1 MQKRL
6 QSNTGLHAIKASTP
20 FEPLVTC
27 GALNYNPSKSCQQT
41 GQIKVIVAP
50 TRCKPASKFRVS
62 AQKAPLPSSPTNN
75 RYKNQ
80 TLIKVYPPDS
90 LNSASKLLKTNTA
103 KPASTESPHQQ
114 GLCPKGT
121 PSLALKSLSAKLFEL
136 CGKTRFNMKQTHS
149 TCFKTQSDLLIF
161 KT

>member
-62 AQKAPLPSSPTNN
+62 AQKAPLPSSATNI
-75 RYKNQ
+75 RYKSQ
-80 TLIKVYPPDS
+80 TLTKVYLPNS
-90 LNSASKLLKTNTA
+90 LNSASKLLKTTRRDLL
-103 KPASTESPHQQ
+103 QQ

-121 PSLALKSLSAKLFEL
+121 PSLVHNQHPLKKAKLSQKFICQAL
-136 CGKTRFNMKQTHS
+136 
-149 TCFKTQSDLLIF
+149 
-161 KT
+161 

>member
-27 GALNYNPSKSCQQT
+27 GALNYNPSKSYQQA

-90 LNSASKLLKTNTA
+90 LNSASKLLKTTRQN
-103 KPASTESPHQQ
+103 PLQQ
-114 GLCPKGT
+114 SLRFKRVSAQKAPLPLLKKFICHT
-121 PSLALKSLSAKLFEL
+121 P
-136 CGKTRFNMKQTHS
+136 
-149 TCFKTQSDLLIF
+149 
-161 KT
+161 

>member
-1 MQKRL
+1 MKASKASFCAKKASEQYKPPRHK
-6 QSNTGLHAIKASTP
+6 GFHAIKASTP

-90 LNSASKLLKTNTA
+90 FKIRVKPPQNYTA
-103 KPASTESPHQQ
+103 KPASTESPLQK

-121 PSLALKSLSAKLFEL
+121 PSLVPNQQPL
-136 CGKTRFNMKQTHS
+136 
-149 TCFKTQSDLLIF
+149 
-161 KT
+161 